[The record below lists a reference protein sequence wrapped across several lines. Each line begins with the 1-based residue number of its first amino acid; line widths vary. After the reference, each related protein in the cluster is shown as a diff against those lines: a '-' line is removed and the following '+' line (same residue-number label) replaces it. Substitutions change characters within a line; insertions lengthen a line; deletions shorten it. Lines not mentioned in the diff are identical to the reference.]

1 MTDDFKFDEETKCI
15 YEILKF
21 ENNTTSRRVLELAS
35 SDEFMEICTGC
46 ASGDAFLRGVKKL
59 EKHGIVKSNLGKGG
73 YRWQLLRDDL

>member
-1 MTDDFKFDEETKCI
+1 MTDDFEFDEETKCI

-35 SDEFMEICTGC
+35 EEFLEICTGC
-46 ASGDAFLRGVKKL
+46 ASGDAFLRAVKKL

-73 YRWQLLRDDL
+73 YRWQLLRNDL